1 MIESE
6 FIRRFGETM
15 QLRGRTAN
23 AAQESRAW
31 QEIGKGQS
39 EGFASDAL
47 WHLERNQGAN
57 FATALAEARQ
67 HAMERASSRK
77 TKGESL
83 RCDMCGD
90 GGYIMLPR
98 VYYPGMYRVPDS
110 VECKSIGRIPGHK
123 LTIDRKTCIHAACDC
138 PCRGG
143 APMPDALLTTW
154 RERKV
159 HMEHAG
165 RYETL
170 AEWTLREAL
179 FILEEMIAE
188 EDTHGAYFPARWAQ
202 NAQK

>member
-67 HAMERASSRK
+67 HAMERAASRK
-77 TKGESL
+77 TKGESVSCEL
-83 RCDMCGD
+83 CGG
-90 GGYIMLPR
+90 GGYILLPR
-98 VYYPGMYRVPDS
+98 VYQPGMYRTPDS
-110 VECKSIGRIPGHK
+110 VEAKSIGRVPGMSMAI
-123 LTIDRKTCIHAACDC
+123 TRKTCVQAACDC

-154 RERKV
+154 RERKAYI
-159 HMEHAG
+159 ESIG

-170 AEWTLREAL
+170 AEWTLREMR
-179 FILEEMIAE
+179 FILDEMMPKDALC
-188 EDTHGAYFPARWAQ
+188 DAVFPGNWAQ
-202 NAQK
+202 NAQE